1 MGDLYVCQGLSTTS
15 DPFLEEVGPLGPTCP
30 TAFFSFFQ
38 TPLGLSKVAP
48 SFSRLFIE
56 ELYLFDHLSV
66 DGLHLLVSSYEVVQE
81 VLLHP
86 NRGLELFDLTLNLL
100 KLAVNQLTICQGLF
114 PVQVEFADFAPQLLL
129 GLFLFVAI

>member
-1 MGDLYVCQGLSTTS
+1 MARPG
-15 DPFLEEVGPLGPTCP
+15 FN
-30 TAFFSFFQ
+30 
-38 TPLGLSKVAP
+38 
-48 SFSRLFIE
+48 RLFIE

-86 NRGLELFDLTLNLL
+86 NRGLKLFDLTLNLL
-100 KLAVNQLTICQGLF
+100 KLAVNQLSVSQGLF
-114 PVQVEFADFAPQLLL
+114 PVQVEFADFAPKLLL